1 MSLFNKAAGQVVL
14 SGNTK
19 IGTMLLA
26 CFGATTVGTSV
37 YEKFVD
43 SYLGDMMRTAFM
55 NGFQRLGDGA
65 KSVGSSGG
73 GGGGIGSDLS
83 SLQAAVK
90 ALLSRGQQSESALLD
105 AVDTKLSRAM
115 DRMENLSRAQSSQ
128 VHTRDALLPNFGSKN
143 TSLFISLGTLFLGA
157 LE

>member
-26 CFGATTVGTSV
+26 CFGATTVGTSI

-43 SYLGDMMRTAFM
+43 SYIGDLVRKAFLD
-55 NGFQRLGDGA
+55 GVKRLGDGA
-65 KSVGSSGG
+65 KSVGGGDGGGSGG
-73 GGGGIGSDLS
+73 SSSELS
-83 SLQAAVK
+83 ALQSAVK
-90 ALLSRGQQSESALLD
+90 AMLSRGQQSESAILD

-128 VHTRDALLPNFGSKN
+128 VR
-143 TSLFISLGTLFLGA
+143 TSCS
-157 LE
+157 ENQ